1 MCCTDMRDAPLP
13 PSRGINCVVQKLST
27 AGSVMQFLTLTPLG
41 LLPYLPLQLGRKPI
55 GPHQQECEKNYRRV
69 GLRDTYH
76 TFLTT
81 LKH

>member
-1 MCCTDMRDAPLP
+1 M
-13 PSRGINCVVQKLST
+13 
-27 AGSVMQFLTLTPLG
+27 TPLSW
-41 LLPYLPLQLGRKPI
+41 LLVLLLQLGRKPV

-69 GLRDTYH
+69 GLRNTYH